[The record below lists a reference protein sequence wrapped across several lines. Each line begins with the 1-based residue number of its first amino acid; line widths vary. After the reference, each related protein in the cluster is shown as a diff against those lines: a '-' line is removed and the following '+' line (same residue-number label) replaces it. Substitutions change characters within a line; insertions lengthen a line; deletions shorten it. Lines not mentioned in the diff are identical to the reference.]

1 MKVAGKYLLD
11 TNICIYAMNRSS
23 RSVMQKML
31 DAGPDALVISSM
43 VAAELAFGVARS
55 NEAYRAKNK
64 HNLQRF
70 VGSIEVLPW
79 THAAMWHFGEQR
91 HRLKLAG
98 QPIGEI
104 DLLIG
109 AQALASDLVVVTNNT
124 KEFERIEGLKLEN
137 WL

>member
-1 MKVAGKYLLD
+1 MKVTAKYLLD

-23 RSVMQKML
+23 RGVMQKML
-31 DAGPDALVISSM
+31 DVGSDALAISSM

-64 HNLQRF
+64 QSLQRF
-70 VGSIEVLPW
+70 IASIEVLPW
-79 THAAMWHFGEQR
+79 THAAMWHFGDQR
-91 HRLKLAG
+91 QRLKLAG
-98 QPIGEI
+98 QPIAEI

-137 WL
+137 WV

>member
-91 HRLKLAG
+91 ADDLQRGFHGFRTEAAATANVAPLAF
-98 QPIGEI
+98 
-104 DLLIG
+104 LLH
-109 AQALASDLVVVTNNT
+109 QN
-124 KEFERIEGLKLEN
+124 RQ
-137 WL
+137 